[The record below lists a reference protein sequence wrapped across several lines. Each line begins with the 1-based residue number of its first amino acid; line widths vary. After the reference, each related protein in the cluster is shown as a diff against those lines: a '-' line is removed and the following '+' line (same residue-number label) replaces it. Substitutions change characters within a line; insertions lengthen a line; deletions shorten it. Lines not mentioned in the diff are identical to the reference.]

1 MMVWN
6 RLSFS
11 EVHAIVFNI
20 VNLLVKAF
28 EMRKFIPLFIIF
40 VLLTSGFTV
49 MPNEAGSDKSQ
60 TILLQESQ
68 LSNVFTFE
76 QLGYSEKLMVGP
88 FDSSGLRFSLPA
100 NIKLATGSSILLKYA
115 IALSGGSESAAT
127 PVTNVGGTLLVY
139 FNDELIDTIILD

>member
-1 MMVWN
+1 M
-6 RLSFS
+6 
-11 EVHAIVFNI
+11 
-20 VNLLVKAF
+20 K
-28 EMRKFIPLFIIF
+28 KFIPLF
-40 VLLTSGFTV
+40 VTLALLLSGFIVPPAHVVSDVLTTV
-49 MPNEAGSDKSQ
+49 
-60 TILLQESQ
+60 LLQESQ

-88 FDSSGLRFSLPA
+88 FDSSDLRFSLPA

-139 FNDELIDTIILD
+139 FNDELIDTIILDGAAPQEK